1 MKATKQVDKIV
12 LDKGSFV
19 RNELH
24 LEVTEIIKTY

>member
-19 RNELH
+19 RNKLH
-24 LEVTEIIKTY
+24 LKVTEIIKTY